1 MEVNS
6 FSIFPTAARGH
17 VILWVV
23 SQPLCFRKQSI
34 NSRPHTADRPLNP
47 SPQIMASGGRRPADL
62 LLVAYQ
68 LQHSPLRWSA
78 NTHTAYT
85 PKQTCIKHTQMQY
98 THNPVASV
106 GEKNWETMFKIANY
120 GILAKESTIR
130 ILCTICISKWCTIFE
145 NNCIQIHNPTMQ
157 RARQDLP
164 YCKNAFSK
172 L

>member
-17 VILWVV
+17 VILRVV

-68 LQHSPLRWSA
+68 LQLSPLRWSA

-85 PKQTCIKHTQMQY
+85 PKQDAYKTHTNAIY
-98 THNPVASV
+98 SYNPVAAA
-106 GEKNWETMFKIANY
+106 GGKKQTNCMFKIVNY
-120 GILAKESTIR
+120 GILK
-130 ILCTICISKWCTIFE
+130 KKKKKV
-145 NNCIQIHNPTMQ
+145 Q
-157 RARQDLP
+157 
-164 YCKNAFSK
+164 YAFSA
-172 L
+172 